1 MNINT
6 LPVVSITFSNGKT
19 HSVTG
24 SAEAYKDPEF
34 RERATM
40 INCAAFA
47 KENGL
52 HALKEELKLAID
64 SEFGKDNDSPFL
76 AAAKILMALD
86 EQRKS
91 KD

>member
-19 HSVTG
+19 YTVTG
-24 SAEAYKDPEF
+24 TAEAYKDPEF

-40 INCAAFA
+40 INCASFA
-47 KENGL
+47 KENSL

-64 SEFGKDNDSPFL
+64 SEFDGSCYT
-76 AAAKILMALD
+76 AAKILMALD
-86 EQRKS
+86 EQPKS
-91 KD
+91 ED

>member
-19 HSVTG
+19 YSVSGT
-24 SAEAYKDPEF
+24 ADAFKDPEF

-40 INCAAFA
+40 MNCAAFA
-47 KENGL
+47 KENSL
-52 HALKEELKLAID
+52 HALKEELMRAID
-64 SEFGKDNDSPFL
+64 SEFGKDNSAPFL

-86 EQRKS
+86 EQRLTKE
-91 KD
+91 